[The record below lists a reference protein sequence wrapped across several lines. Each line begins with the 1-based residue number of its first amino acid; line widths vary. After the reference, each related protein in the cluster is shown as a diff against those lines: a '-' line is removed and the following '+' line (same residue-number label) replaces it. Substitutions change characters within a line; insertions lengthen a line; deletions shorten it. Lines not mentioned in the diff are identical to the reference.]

1 MKTVAIIGTASETP
15 ASRLPEPPTALSWS
29 VLIMAGISGGAWLVR
44 WFVQFFETKE
54 KAESAILAGLIS
66 NLQAQAQQLMAD
78 SRQSQTQLLEHID
91 LKDSVSRVAAL
102 MKDDLQRGLSTQTN
116 LYAQGLENQ
125 AVMKGQLEALHRR
138 DDQIVKLLN
147 EILEELKRVNP
158 K

>member
-29 VLIMAGISGGAWLVR
+29 VLI
-44 WFVQFFETKE
+44 
-54 KAESAILAGLIS
+54 
-66 NLQAQAQQLMAD
+66 MAD

-147 EILEELKRVNP
+147 E
-158 K
+158 